1 MRYVRRMENLRKL
14 FLVWR
19 TRRELRR
26 QVRRELDKCA
36 RLYGVGPRGR
46 FELHLVYKRRVIA
59 AVLKQYD
66 ACRVSHG

>member
-1 MRYVRRMENLRKL
+1 MDKLRRL

-19 TRRELRR
+19 SRRELRR
-26 QVRRELDKCA
+26 MVNRELAKCA

-46 FELHLVYKRRVIA
+46 FELHLAYKRRVVA
-59 AVLKQYD
+59 AVLAQYD